1 MKAQARDRCARCCK
15 HPQKAAE
22 PVPGEGLTM
31 QERHP
36 RQLRTRCCL
45 EDTAG
50 VTGASRSLGILLRH
64 SAQVAQSSRI
74 TPLPACPRCDTSA
87 RVCWSR
93 NCGGAC
99 AGGDGW
105 AGMSHGSINLFSR
118 GNQSKS
124 KKNESF
130 KSGVQL
136 DRKAK
141 LWQEAYLTV
150 LWVPSVF
157 EGLYS
162 SPLGLCLQAKRRVLN
177 SSLLSSCSD
186 SVAWPRL
193 RASSARAL
201 DC

>member
-1 MKAQARDRCARCCK
+1 
-15 HPQKAAE
+15 
-22 PVPGEGLTM
+22 
-31 QERHP
+31 
-36 RQLRTRCCL
+36 
-45 EDTAG
+45 
-50 VTGASRSLGILLRH
+50 
-64 SAQVAQSSRI
+64 
-74 TPLPACPRCDTSA
+74 
-87 RVCWSR
+87 
-93 NCGGAC
+93 
-99 AGGDGW
+99 
-105 AGMSHGSINLFSR
+105 MSHGSINLFSR